1 MTDNAKRSEPL
12 LAALETLTARIGV
25 YGKRNKNPLSI
36 HWGNGIVLRDHT
48 GLMITAGTEH
58 VAKWIARHCKANA
71 NLDRSER
78 IGESHDFC
86 ECGTRHDF
94 DVPPGTEKTYAC
106 ECGRLMCHRTVP
118 ND

>member
-71 NLDRSER
+71 NLERSER
-78 IGESHDFC
+78 SN
-86 ECGTRHDF
+86 T
-94 DVPPGTEKTYAC
+94 
-106 ECGRLMCHRTVP
+106 
-118 ND
+118 

>member
-71 NLDRSER
+71 QIS
-78 IGESHDFC
+78 GGTPSAESDCCAITGDDH
-86 ECGTRHDF
+86 E
-94 DVPPGTEKTYAC
+94 
-106 ECGRLMCHRTVP
+106 L
-118 ND
+118 